1 MSTHLC
7 LFSVVR
13 EVVQVEGAVHWV
25 VVHLQRARLIA
36 LWKQERGFVGQP
48 CANVLLL
55 LKAAEYVLK
64 HEFSSLFSANF
75 IFQIKVEI
83 SCCYYCQEKQPSGL
97 L

>member
-36 LWKQERGFVGQP
+36 LLKQERRFVGQP

-55 LKAAEYVLK
+55 LKAAIVR
-64 HEFSSLFSANF
+64 
-75 IFQIKVEI
+75 IKTRVQQ
-83 SCCYYCQEKQPSGL
+83 SV
-97 L
+97 